1 MYQNEEQVAFLR
13 LDGGNRRM
21 APFDI
26 SRTINEQVR
35 NHYQPIIDKLKAQI
49 DESLSKLKIPS
60 ELKKNEIDYKHAGM
74 ARDLGHVIQPNLD
87 RACNPSTIWRSNF
100 DRPLLTSFLQTAFW
114 SIYAKKYLHVKL
126 NFKNF

>member
-35 NHYQPIIDKLKAQI
+35 KHYQPIIDRMKAQI
-49 DESLSKLKIPS
+49 DDSLSKPGIHKPVLGWINCIS
-60 ELKKNEIDYKHAGM
+60 D
-74 ARDLGHVIQPNLD
+74 RDG
-87 RACNPSTIWRSNF
+87 
-100 DRPLLTSFLQTAFW
+100 
-114 SIYAKKYLHVKL
+114 
-126 NFKNF
+126 

>member
-60 ELKKNEIDYKHAGM
+60 ELKTNEIDSKHAGM
-74 ARDLGHVIQPNLD
+74 TRDLGHVIQPNLD
-87 RACNPSTIWRSNF
+87 RACNPSTI
-100 DRPLLTSFLQTAFW
+100 
-114 SIYAKKYLHVKL
+114 
-126 NFKNF
+126 

>member
-26 SRTINEQVR
+26 SRTINGQVR

-60 ELKKNEIDYKHAGM
+60 ELKKNEIDSKHAGM

-87 RACNPSTIWRSNF
+87 RACNPSTIWPSTF
-100 DRPLLTSFLQTAFW
+100 DFFFKLPSFEQFMP
-114 SIYAKKYLHVKL
+114 KKHSKL
-126 NFKNF
+126 

>member
-35 NHYQPIIDKLKAQI
+35 KHYQPIIDRMKAQI
-49 DESLSKLKIPS
+49 DDSLSKPGIS
-60 ELKKNEIDYKHAGM
+60 
-74 ARDLGHVIQPNLD
+74 QT
-87 RACNPSTIWRSNF
+87 STRVDKYQTGTVSRS
-100 DRPLLTSFLQTAFW
+100 L
-114 SIYAKKYLHVKL
+114 V
-126 NFKNF
+126 